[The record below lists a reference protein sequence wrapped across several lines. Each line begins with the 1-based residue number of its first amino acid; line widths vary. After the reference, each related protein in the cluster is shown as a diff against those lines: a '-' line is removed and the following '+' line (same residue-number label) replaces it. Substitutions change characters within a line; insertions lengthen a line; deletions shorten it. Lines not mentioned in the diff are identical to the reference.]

1 MSNDGLGAI
10 NNFIKFVYC
19 EAQKHA
25 VTLQP
30 EINTYA

>member
-1 MSNDGLGAI
+1 MSNGGLGAVI
-10 NNFIKFVYC
+10 NFIKFVYC
-19 EAQKHA
+19 KAQKHA